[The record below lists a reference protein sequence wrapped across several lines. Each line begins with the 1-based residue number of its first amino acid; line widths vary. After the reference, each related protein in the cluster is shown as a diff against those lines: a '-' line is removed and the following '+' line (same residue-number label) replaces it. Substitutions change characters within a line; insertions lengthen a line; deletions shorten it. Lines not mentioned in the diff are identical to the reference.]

1 MEENIEPK
9 EQESNNIENN
19 SANIFAPL
27 LEILKDV
34 LKDNNL
40 KDISD
45 SFNEIK
51 KEKIKA
57 DLKANQT
64 NLTFWKWKF
73 SKEFLIILIILI
85 SVLFLA
91 FHDKIESS
99 TVGTLLGSIIGYA
112 IGNFNSKDKQI

>member
-1 MEENIEPK
+1 MEENIESK
-9 EQESNNIENN
+9 EKEVDNIESNTSNL
-19 SANIFAPL
+19 FTPL
-27 LEILKDV
+27 LDILKDI

-40 KDISD
+40 KEISD
-45 SFNEIK
+45 SFNEVK

-91 FHDKIESS
+91 FYDKIESS

-112 IGNFNSKDKQI
+112 IGNFNSKEKQN